1 MFEIAGGILLAIAI
15 LYILPTLLTLTFYT
29 TIIIGLLVA
38 IGIIYWF
45 IFVVKDGLLLFSLV
59 CGIIFYFT
67 IGTALLGIVITK
79 LPFLKNQFANKIVIS
94 NDENKRLFEHL
105 KELYNYY
112 YLIGL
117 DYCVRVGFF
126 IAICIF
132 IFFIYLDVNKKKS
145 LSTDI
150 NASKQTTSE
159 NLSMTQTEQ
168 FTFQTECFEIR
179 KNHKLCKEQNINCD
193 ETNLIAETDPLKFLV
208 CITGQ

>member
-150 NASKQTTSE
+150 NANKQTTSE
-159 NLSMTQTEQ
+159 NLSITQTKQ
-168 FTFQTECFEIR
+168 FTLPPECFEII
-179 KNHKLCKEQNINCD
+179 KKHKLCKEQNINCD

>member
-168 FTFQTECFEIR
+168 FTFQTECTEIR